1 MIELFL
7 FVSFVFVLVRHRFYW
22 KVTEGSLFEK
32 ETNVFMAHRG
42 QTYNVPENTLESFQD
57 AIKKGFDWIELDLV
71 TTKDGIIVCS
81 HNFDLE
87 RETNGKGWINE
98 TDSAALDYLR
108 TGVYTHPSN
117 TKELPLLKNVVLS
130 LPKTVGYNFELKT
143 FTLFD
148 FSMIRPLMA
157 LIKEEKIEKYV
168 VSSFNPFL
176 MGIIKLFYPFVKTG
190 FLLEERKYLWFTH
203 WIHPNYLHPRADMV
217 DDELIKLSIDHNIEI
232 SVWTVNSTS
241 GIQWCKDNNIKG
253 IITDSDAHSV
263 NYI

>member
-7 FVSFVFVLVRHRFYW
+7 FVSFIFVLVRHRFYW

-42 QTYNVPENTLESFQD
+42 QTHNAPENTLESFED
-57 AIKKGFDWIELDLV
+57 AIKTGFNWIELDLV
-71 TTKDGIIVCS
+71 TTRDGIIVCS

-87 RETNGKGWINE
+87 RETNGKGWINDID
-98 TDSAALDYLR
+98 TSALDYVR
-108 TGVYTHPSN
+108 TGIYTHPDN
-117 TKELPLLKNVVLS
+117 TKPLPRL
-130 LPKTVGYNFELKT
+130 KTVIQTLPDSVCYNFEIKIYR
-143 FTLFD
+143 LFD
-148 FSMIRPLMA
+148 FSVIRPLMN
-157 LIKEEKIEKYV
+157 LIKEEKIEKYII
-168 VSSFNPFL
+168 SSFNPF
-176 MGIIKLFYPFVKTG
+176 IIAILNMFYPFVKTG
-190 FLLEERKYLWFTH
+190 FLVEERKYLWFTH

-217 DDELIKLSIDHNIEI
+217 DDELIQLSIDHNIEI

-253 IITDSDAHSV
+253 IITDSGLYSI